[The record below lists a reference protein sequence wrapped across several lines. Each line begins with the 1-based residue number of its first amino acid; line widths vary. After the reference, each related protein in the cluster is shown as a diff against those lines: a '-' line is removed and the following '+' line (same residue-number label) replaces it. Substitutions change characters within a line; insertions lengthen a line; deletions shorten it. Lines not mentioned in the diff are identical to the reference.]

1 MKMNKAVN
9 MRPRASAARPVRA
22 NHVKTAVNR
31 SASLPSTDRLVCQ
44 AAAVAVEAPPAV
56 VAANPKDL
64 TQRHA
69 AVSKYF
75 PGVLGVDDFIQRVEI
90 ALCGYGFTGR
100 NSIACS
106 NLCRDEIT
114 AVLKDKIEH
123 SFGGSFNTNGLGGV
137 LTCGVTG
144 IGAGLSHSPICA
156 DSGRER
162 YVFFSFPHIA
172 IDSTGT
178 LANISR
184 PGRPG
189 TSCACGALIKCM
201 GELKADGVEKSC
213 KVPGVHDPLDPEYSI
228 LKQRLA
234 RRIRWEQQ
242 DVNSMDLADITK
254 AAERMITDDLE
265 YLIEKAVDTNKADY
279 AVVTG
284 VQIHNWSTNFDDEVP
299 NLELVWPTK
308 VYTVVNGKT
317 TYLDLTKIPSL
328 TPRQLQLL
336 AQASMGSAA
345 EPSASAGIVSSVS
358 ATSTITEIPH
368 DYMAHRLGAA
378 DVKGASVLDGK
389 PAYSETIKAG
399 DAPAADPAKPKMDS
413 IDLNDMTQA
422 FRSFSAA
429 FSNPSF
435 VETFNGSNGKA

>member
-1 MKMNKAVN
+1 MKMNKVN
-9 MRPRASAARPVRA
+9 GVRSAKAPVRA
-22 NHVKTAVNR
+22 ARAQAMRSSVPRSSAPAPANR
-31 SASLPSTDRLVCQ
+31 FVCQ
-44 AAAVAVEAPPAV
+44 SVAVAEAP
-56 VAANPKDL
+56 VATAAETPNPSDL
-64 TQRHA
+64 NQRHA
-69 AVSKYF
+69 AVNNFF

-144 IGAGLSHSPICA
+144 IGAGLSHSPICES
-156 DSGRER
+156 SGRER

-172 IDSTGT
+172 IDSNGA

-242 DVNSMDLADITK
+242 DIQNMDLADITK

-284 VQIHNWSTNFDDEVP
+284 VQIHNWSTNFDDSVP

-308 VYTVVNGKT
+308 VYVVTNGKA

-345 EPSASAGIVSSVS
+345 EPSTSNIASGVS

-378 DVKGASVLDGK
+378 DVKGASVIQGDK
-389 PAYSETIKAG
+389 PAYSDNIKSTSS
-399 DAPAADPAKPKMDS
+399 PTKDPAKPKMDS

-435 VETFNGSNGKA
+435 VDTFSGKK